1 MPIGV
6 PQCEQ
11 LVHCAIRG
19 ALAAVGPVETSGR
32 AQVRC
37 AADGCP
43 VSGVDRHHPPGVTP
57 APAKPSGT
65 TRRGVTPAPR
75 SLPVP
80 PAGGDA
86 RPWRSPPVALSNL
99 ALTLR
104 G

>member
-32 AQVRC
+32 AQVRR

-57 APAKPSGT
+57 APASP
-65 TRRGVTPAPR
+65 PA
-75 SLPVP
+75 P
-80 PAGGDA
+80 PAG
-86 RPWRSPPVALSNL
+86 V
-99 ALTLR
+99 
-104 G
+104 